1 LYRSKLLLVDALI
14 NYLLGLLL
22 LIFPTNVVRFLD
34 IPLTE
39 NKFYPS
45 VFGAVII
52 GVAIALTLEH
62 YRKPAGIVGL
72 GLGGAISINMCG
84 GIAVAFWL
92 LFGDLDISLR
102 GSIILWLLVVVL
114 LTISTIELITHIH
127 NKKLE

>member
-1 LYRSKLLLVDALI
+1 MYRSKLLLIDALI

-22 LIFPTNVVRFLD
+22 LIFPTKVVRFLD
-34 IPLTE
+34 IPFTE

-62 YRKPAGIVGL
+62 YRKPSGMVGL
-72 GLGGAISINMCG
+72 GLGGAILLNMCG
-84 GIAVAFWL
+84 GVAVAFWL

-102 GSIILWLLVVVL
+102 GLVILWSLVAVL
-114 LTISTIELITHIH
+114 ITISTVELITHIH